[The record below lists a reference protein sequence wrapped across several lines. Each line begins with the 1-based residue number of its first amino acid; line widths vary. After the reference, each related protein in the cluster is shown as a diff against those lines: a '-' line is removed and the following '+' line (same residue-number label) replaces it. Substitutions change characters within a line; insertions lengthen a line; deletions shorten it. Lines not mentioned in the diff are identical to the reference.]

1 MNPEASGLSILEHLA
16 AECAVD
22 VLVGQ
27 MILTEEVPRHAPEM
41 DILTYGRY
49 SQTTARSTKGTVFS
63 DDSLQHGRYSQTT
76 ARSTEGIVRRKLSN
90 FQRLER
96 SQAADSKNPESTV
109 PIIRVRRQLG
119 SFRRLSAYKLSSGSE
134 NNIILG

>member
-22 VLVGQ
+22 VLVGR
-27 MILTEEVPRHAPEM
+27 MILTEEVPRHAPEI
-41 DILTYGRY
+41 DILTY
-49 SQTTARSTKGTVFS
+49 
-63 DDSLQHGRYSQTT
+63 GRYSQTT